1 MWQMRR
7 PTTLIS
13 KAEVRQDRAARGV
26 VEGVIPVAVALVW
39 VVITLAALAIGRQ
52 LTAGLGFAT
61 QQTTAMIIAF
71 AGLGL
76 AALSFVVSCVIVL
89 RQVGAWQRVGGTRQA
104 AGALWTLSAMAL
116 VVALPVILVN
126 VVPLHP

>member
-7 PTTLIS
+7 PTPLIS

-26 VEGVIPVAVALVW
+26 VEGVIPLAVALVW

-52 LTAGLGFAT
+52 LTAGLGFVT

-76 AALSFVVSCVIVL
+76 AALSFAVSCVIVL